1 MALEFAYPWFVLVAA
16 TVALATVGLWA
27 WRRRA
32 TPALFA
38 FGGAALLLAAAGPR
52 VGSGSPEVKHLLVVD
67 VSDSMAGRQAE
78 AVAALQQLPALPEG
92 HNLERLQL
100 SDALRAQGAPG
111 GGPTLYGRLADAF
124 ADQAFNGELVLVTDG
139 QGDLH
144 ALAGGVA
151 ADRLILLPA
160 PPAAVPDAAIT
171 GMAGPSVATQGSV
184 VSLRAMLRAD
194 ADMDVPWKLTQGAQ
208 TIADGVAQLKGGQ
221 ARSLVIAVPVSTPG
235 LVRLRLTISPS
246 RDREPRNDQAE
257 FPLIGTGSRII
268 EYACSR
274 ATPHEADA
282 LLALLRADP
291 RNEVRVRHDLPAT
304 AAALEGV
311 GLMVISDLPLWDSGA
326 TELQLSVI
334 AGWVR
339 SGGAV
344 LMAGATGAFA
354 PGGYRGSA
362 LEDVMPVKFR
372 PDDDPPR
379 HTLLLLDTSASMA
392 EASAGGVQKLA
403 LLRDAARRVVGA
415 LDPAD
420 RVAVVGFNSRLAG
433 EVVFAPAGKL
443 DGHQAAIAGLRAEG
457 RTLIR
462 TSLTAAVE
470 AMAAIANPRVEQR
483 VLLVTDGEEGEP
495 AAAEAWHLLAARMRA
510 LNLRLDVVLTGPQQP
525 WVADLAQA
533 PGRGSVAVTSVGQQG
548 FDDLVATIERALAAQ
563 SQSLVLRDGIIVPG
577 LGVAPPLVVRT
588 SVRNEAQATVAL
600 ATSMPAVYP
609 LVAFRELIG
618 RSGVICVP
626 GAGEERSVALW
637 QDAAWRKH
645 VDDLLRFLLEN
656 AGRQNLMLLPTD
668 AGGADLVWIGPG
680 AGPPGD
686 LVVDGLDD
694 ATRTGQGRWS
704 IQSLPQKDAIVV
716 RDGQRLLQSIA
727 LPRVPSRELAYTGND
742 AAFFAQAE
750 SLGYRV
756 FSSMDAW
763 QPVRRGAQARD
774 QMALEW
780 LAALAGVAL
789 ILAGFARRK

>member
-16 TVALATVGLWA
+16 TVALAAVGLWA

-32 TPALFA
+32 APALFA
-38 FGGAALLLAAAGPR
+38 LGAAALLLAAGGPR
-52 VGSGSPEVKHLLVVD
+52 VGSAGPEVKHLLVAD
-67 VSDSMAGRQAE
+67 VSDSMTGRQAAAE
-78 AVAALQQLPALPEG
+78 TALQRLPALPDG
-92 HNLERLQL
+92 HRVERLQL

-111 GGPTLYGRLADAF
+111 GGPTSYARLADAL
-124 ADQAFNGELVLVTDG
+124 ADQTFNGELVLVTDG
-139 QGDLH
+139 QGDLPT
-144 ALAGGVA
+144 LAGGLA

-160 PPAAVPDAAIT
+160 PPAVVPDAAIT
-171 GMAGPSVATQGSV
+171 GLAGPSVATQGSV

-194 ADMDVPWKLTQGAQ
+194 ADMDVPWKLTQGTQ
-208 TIADGVAQLKGGQ
+208 TITDGVAQLKAGE
-221 ARSLVIAVPVSTPG
+221 ARSLVMAVPVSAPG
-235 LVRLRLTISPS
+235 LARLRLTISPS

-257 FPLIGTGSRII
+257 FPLIATGSRII

-274 ATPHEADA
+274 ATPSDADA

-311 GLMVISDLPLWDSGA
+311 GLLVISDLPLWDSGA
-326 TELQLSVI
+326 TEPQLAAI

-362 LEDVMPVKFR
+362 LEGVMPVKFR

-420 RVAVVGFNSRLAG
+420 RAAVVGFNSRLAG

-443 DGHQAAIAGLRAEG
+443 DAHQAAIKGLEAEG

-462 TSLTAAVE
+462 ASLTAAVE
-470 AMAAIANPRVEQR
+470 AMAAVANPKVEQR

-495 AAAEAWHLLAARMRA
+495 ADAEAWHVLAERMRA
-510 LNLRLDVVLTGPQQP
+510 LNLRLDIVLTGPQQP
-525 WVADLAQA
+525 WVAHLAQA
-533 PGRGSVAVTSVGQQG
+533 PARGSVAVTSVGQQG
-548 FDDLVATIERALAAQ
+548 FDDLVAAIERALAAQ
-563 SQSLVLRDGIIVPG
+563 AQSLVLREGVVVPG
-577 LGVAPPLVVRT
+577 LGVAPPLAVRT
-588 SVRNEAQATVAL
+588 SGRNEAQATIAL
-600 ATSMPAVYP
+600 ATSVPAVYP
-609 LVAFRELIG
+609 LVAWRELIG

-626 GAGEERSVALW
+626 GAGDERSVALW
-637 QDAAWRKH
+637 KDAAWRKH
-645 VDDLLRFLLEN
+645 IDDLLRFLLEN

-668 AGGADLVWIGPG
+668 DGGADLVWIGPG
-680 AGPPGD
+680 SGPPGD
-686 LVVDGLDD
+686 LVLDGLGD
-694 ATRTGQGRWS
+694 ATRTGQGRWR
-704 IQSLPQKDAIVV
+704 IEILPRKDTIVV
-716 RDGQRLLQSIA
+716 RDGQRLLQSVA
-727 LPRVPSRELAYTGND
+727 LPRVPSRELAYSGND

-756 FSSMDAW
+756 FSSMEAW
-763 QPVRRGAQARD
+763 QPARRGAQSRD